1 MNDGFGRKIDYLRVS
16 VTDRCNLRC
25 TYCMPETG
33 TEWLPHEKVLRYED
47 ILRLCRIFASLG
59 VTKYKLTGGEP
70 LVRKGLASLA
80 AGIRAIPGTTSVT
93 LTTNGVALR
102 EQLPALLEAGIDGI
116 NLSLDTLDRDRY
128 AAITRRDALPAVLEG
143 LETALAAPEL
153 RLKLNCVAMAGCRE
167 DWVELAS
174 LAKDNRLAVR
184 FIELMPIGLGGMLGG
199 CTEEDVSGAL
209 EQAYGPLTP
218 SEGVYG
224 NGPCRYFSLPGFRGK
239 IGFIS
244 AMSHKFCAG
253 CNRVR
258 LTATGFLKTCLQY
271 ETGVDLAPLLTGSD
285 EALRTAIEDAIRNKP
300 AEHRFTAGD
309 VPSREKHDMNQIGG

>member
-25 TYCMPETG
+25 AYCMPESG
-33 TEWLPHEKVLRYED
+33 TEWLPHEKILRYED
-47 ILRLCRIFASLG
+47 ILRLCRVFASLG

-80 AGIRAIPGTTSVT
+80 AGIHAIPGTKSVT

-102 EQLPALLEAGIDGI
+102 EQLPALVEAGIDGI
-116 NLSLDTLDRDRY
+116 NLSLDTLDRERY
-128 AAITRRDALPAVLEG
+128 AALTRRDALPAVLEG
-143 LETALAAPEL
+143 LRAAMDAPV
-153 RLKLNCVAMAGCRE
+153 RLKLNCVAIQGSEA
-167 DWVELAS
+167 DWLALAA
-174 LAKDNRLAVR
+174 LAKDAPLAVR
-184 FIELMPIGLGGMLGG
+184 FIELMPIGLGRALGG
-199 CTEEDVSGAL
+199 CTEEDISAVL
-209 EQAYGPLTP
+209 EREYGPLTP

-224 NGPCRYFSLPGFRGK
+224 NGPCRYFSLPGFQGR

-244 AMSHKFCAG
+244 AMSHKFCGG

-271 ETGVDLAPLLTGSD
+271 ETGVDLAPLLAGTD
-285 EALRTAIEDAIRNKP
+285 EALRAAIEDAIRLKP
-300 AEHRFTAGD
+300 AEHRFASET
-309 VPSREKHDMNQIGG
+309 VPDGEKHVMNQIGG

>member
-1 MNDGFGRKIDYLRVS
+1 VNDGFGRTIDYLRVS

-25 TYCMPETG
+25 AYCMPESG
-33 TEWLPHEKVLRYED
+33 TEWLPHERILRYED

-80 AGIRAIPGTTSVT
+80 AGIRAIPGTQSVT
-93 LTTNGVALR
+93 LTTNGVALK

-116 NLSLDTLDRDRY
+116 NLSLDTLDRARY
-128 AAITRRDALPAVLEG
+128 AALTRRDALPTVLEG
-143 LETALAAPEL
+143 LRAAMDAPV
-153 RLKLNCVAMAGCRE
+153 RLKLNCVAMQGSEE
-167 DWVELAS
+167 DWIALAS
-174 LAKDNRLAVR
+174 LAKDKPLAVR
-184 FIELMPIGLGGMLGG
+184 FIELMPIGLGRALGG
-199 CTEEDVSGAL
+199 CTEEDITKVLSR
-209 EQAYGPLTP
+209 EYGPLTP

-224 NGPCRYFSLPGFRGK
+224 NGPCSYFSLPGFAGR

-271 ETGVDLAPLLTGSD
+271 ETGVDLAPLLSGPD
-285 EALRTAIEDAIRNKP
+285 EALRAAIVEAVRNKP
-300 AEHRFTAGD
+300 AEHRFSCGD
-309 VPSREKHDMNQIGG
+309 VPAGERRDMNQIGG